1 MDNYARRSQ
10 LSSQRTPSK
19 SCTACGETILWQRRL
34 ATQWDKVRYCGASCR
49 RVSVAKATTGHDDRV
64 EAYDHVA
71 AESVASA
78 A

>member
-10 LSSQRTPSK
+10 LSSHRTPSK

-34 ATQWDKVRYCGASCR
+34 ATQWGKVLYCSASCR
-49 RVSVAKATTGHDDRV
+49 RVSVARARTGHDDRV
-64 EAYDHVA
+64 EAFDYVA
-71 AESVASA
+71 AESMASA